1 MKKVKA
7 NLDIREILK
16 SVDITQWELANKLNI
31 SETTLVRKLRKEL
44 PEDEKQEILKMI
56 LEIKKGE

>member
-1 MKKVKA
+1 MKKIKA
-7 NLDIREILK
+7 NLDIRETLK
-16 SVDITQWELANKLNI
+16 SVEITQWELANKLNI

-44 PEDEKQEILKMI
+44 PEDERQEILKMI